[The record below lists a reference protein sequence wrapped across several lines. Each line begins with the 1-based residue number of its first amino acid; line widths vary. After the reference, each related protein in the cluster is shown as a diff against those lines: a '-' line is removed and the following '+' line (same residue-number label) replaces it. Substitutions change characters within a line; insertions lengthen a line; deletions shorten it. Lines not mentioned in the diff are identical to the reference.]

1 VYTGYV
7 RSSRRLGE
15 ERLHS
20 SVNHH
25 KRGQLDAL
33 LRP

>member
-1 VYTGYV
+1 LYTGYA

-20 SVNHH
+20 SFNHH

-33 LRP
+33 LGP